1 KPKPT
6 ATGPWRILLAED
18 NTFYQQMMSSILTK
32 RHHQVTLVTD
42 GRAALDLL
50 AEQHFDV
57 ILIDLEMP
65 VMGGLETIQKL
76 RQRETG
82 RRTPAIA
89 LTGHS
94 HDQERQ
100 SCLEVGID
108 DFLTKPVK
116 PELLIAIIA
125 QAISNS

>member
-1 KPKPT
+1 
-6 ATGPWRILLAED
+6 
-18 NTFYQQMMSSILTK
+18 
-32 RHHQVTLVTD
+32 D